1 MIVSVVQFSTGT
13 VEDIGER
20 GISLIEAALKDKP
33 RLILLQ
39 ELFNTIYF
47 PQYEDKRYFCH
58 AEEIPGKTTDRILK
72 AIRGTDIVV
81 VVPIFEKED
90 ESYYC
95 SAVIVDSRDGVIGV
109 YRKLHIPSVPGLYET
124 YYFKPGD
131 SGHRVFETKAG
142 LLAVMLCYDRHF
154 PESARLYGL
163 HGADIVCVAAATPKS
178 ARNIWLAEM
187 RAHAFSN
194 GYHLACANRSGTEDS
209 IEFLGTSF
217 ICDNRGLVLAQ
228 AGESE
233 DVVISAE
240 LDIDSAREARIQSPF
255 FRDRRPSEYGDV
267 ARSLT

>member
-1 MIVSVVQFSTGT
+1 MIVSVVQFSTGS

-20 GISLIEAALKDKP
+20 GVSLVEEALKDKP

-58 AEEIPGKTTDRILK
+58 TEEIPGKTTDRIMK
-72 AIRGTDIVV
+72 VIGGSVTVV
-81 VVPIFEKED
+81 VAPVFEKEN

-95 SAVIVDSRDGVIGV
+95 SAAIVDSKEGVVGV
-109 YRKLHIPSVPGLYET
+109 YRKLHIPSVPGLHET

-131 SGHRVFETKAG
+131 RGHVVFDTRAG
-142 LLAVMLCYDRHF
+142 KLAVMLCYDRHF

-163 HGADIVCVAAATPKS
+163 HRADIVCVAAATPKS

-194 GYHLACANRSGTEDS
+194 GFHLACSNRSGTEDG
-209 IEFLGTSF
+209 IEFLGSSF
-217 ICDNRGLVLAQ
+217 ICDNRGELLAQ
-228 AGESE
+228 AGQNE
-233 DVVISAE
+233 DAIISAD
-240 LDIDSAREARIQSPF
+240 LDIDSARKTRANSSF
-255 FRDRRPSEYGDV
+255 FRDRRPSEYGDI
-267 ARSLT
+267 ARSSN